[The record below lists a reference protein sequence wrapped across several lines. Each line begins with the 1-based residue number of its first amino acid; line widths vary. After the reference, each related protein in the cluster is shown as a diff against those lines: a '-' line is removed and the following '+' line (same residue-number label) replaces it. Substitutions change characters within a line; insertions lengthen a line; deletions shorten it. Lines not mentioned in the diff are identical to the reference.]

1 MSISTLHDEPHSA
14 LAQYAWDKQACRG
27 SEDSYQLIATMDN
40 GQCTPIN
47 TLENITTAAQN
58 NFDVINE
65 DISHH
70 QSSKI
75 CQDVNCAFQCLG
87 STLWPGSRVLGT
99 LARLAS
105 GLAFGLEAGVGS
117 RGRFPFSEPP
127 VPIYPMTPVTP
138 NDNG

>member
-1 MSISTLHDEPHSA
+1 MNFIRPLLNMHGTSLPGQRRRLSAHSN
-14 LAQYAWDKQACRG
+14 
-27 SEDSYQLIATMDN
+27 N
-40 GQCTPIN
+40 GQWTPIN
-47 TLENITTAAQN
+47 TLENIMTAAQS

-70 QSSKI
+70 QSSER
-75 CQDVNCAFQCLG
+75 CQDVNFAFQCLG

-99 LARLAS
+99 LARVAS